1 MRWALVGPG
10 AVGGLYGGL
19 LAVAGEEVHA
29 LYRSDAAA
37 VRAGGVHLRS
47 PLHDGPVPIVVH
59 DSVTTIPPVDAVLV
73 ATKTTANAALA
84 PVLGPVVGD
93 DTIVVV
99 LQNGLGVEAE
109 VAAAAGGRGR
119 VVGGLCFVCANRAG
133 PGRTVH
139 LDYGD
144 LTLAAHTVDGS
155 AGGRT
160 EAVDSVAA
168 TFTATGINVHVDVDL
183 VAARW
188 RKLVWNVP
196 FNGLSVVLDAA
207 TDALL
212 ADPSVR
218 SLVVEL
224 MGEVAAAAAAAG
236 RPVPPGFAD
245 RMLTMTEAMVPY
257 ATSMKLDHDAGRP
270 LEVRA
275 IYDAPVAA
283 AAAAGYA
290 MPRTAAIA
298 AQLRFLDRRP
308 RAAP

>member
-1 MRWALVGPG
+1 MRWALIGPG

-29 LYRSDAAA
+29 LYRRDAAP

-47 PLHDGPVPIVVH
+47 PLHDGPVPVVVH
-59 DSVTTIPPVDAVLV
+59 DTVATIPPVDAVLV
-73 ATKTTANAALA
+73 ATKTTANAELA
-84 PVLGPVVGD
+84 PVLGPLVGG

-109 VAAAAGGRGR
+109 VAAATGGRGR
-119 VVGGLCFVCANRAG
+119 FVGGLCFVCANRTG

-144 LTLAAHTVDGS
+144 LTLAAHTGVGS
-155 AGGRT
+155 PSGCA
-160 EAVDSVAA
+160 EAVETVASA
-168 TFTATGINVHVDVDL
+168 FAATGIGVHVADDL

-207 TDALL
+207 TDALV

-224 MGEVAAAAAAAG
+224 MGEVAAGAAAVG
-236 RPVPPGFAD
+236 RPVPRGFAE
-245 RMLTMTEAMVPY
+245 RMLTMTEAMIPY

-270 LEVRA
+270 LEVGA

-283 AAAAGYA
+283 AAAAGCA
-290 MPRTAAIA
+290 MPRTAALA
-298 AQLRFLDRRP
+298 AQLRFLDRRAQ
-308 RAAP
+308 AAP

>member
-1 MRWALVGPG
+1 MRWALIGPG

-19 LAVAGEEVHA
+19 LAVVGEEVHA

-37 VRAGGVHLRS
+37 VWAGGVHLRS

-59 DSVTTIPPVDAVLV
+59 DSVATIAPVDAVLV
-73 ATKTTANAALA
+73 ATKTTANPELA
-84 PVLGPVVGD
+84 PVLGPLMGD

-109 VAAAAGGRGR
+109 VAAATGGRGR
-119 VVGGLCFVCANRAG
+119 LVGGLCFVCANRTG

-144 LTLAAHTVDGS
+144 LTLAAHTADGS
-155 AGGRT
+155 PGGRT
-160 EAVDSVAA
+160 EAVEAVASA
-168 TFTATGINVHVDVDL
+168 FAATGIGLHVDDDL

-188 RKLVWNVP
+188 RKLVWNIA
-196 FNGLSVVLDAA
+196 FSGLSVVLDAA
-207 TDALL
+207 TDALV

-224 MGEVAAAAAAAG
+224 MDEVAAGAAAVG
-236 RPVPPGFAD
+236 RPLPAGFGE
-245 RMLTMTEAMVPY
+245 RMLTMTDAMIPY

-270 LEVRA
+270 LELRA

-283 AAAAGYA
+283 AAAAGCA
-290 MPRTAAIA
+290 MPRTAALA
-298 AQLRFLDRRP
+298 AQLHFLDRR
-308 RAAP
+308 APASP